1 MPNLDD
7 SLCTLAEPIT
17 SNGTGKTWFISI
29 YLKYPFGQVLL
40 YPEQNNVILGGK
52 DSGIQRFNSILRA
65 NSYVHPI
72 NFQRLME
79 EGFFKFFKHF
89 CPYRRHFN
97 QSKRK
102 EGRKEGR
109 KEEPEERVGEFF
121 KKSNSRNL
129 HLRETNAKPQGMKS
143 YGSGL
148 TYQRRG

>member
-1 MPNLDD
+1 MPILDD

-17 SNGTGKTWFISI
+17 SNGTGKTWFISV

-79 EGFFKFFKHF
+79 EGFFNFSNIFVLIDDILIKAK
-89 CPYRRHFN
+89 
-97 QSKRK
+97 
-102 EGRKEGR
+102 GRKEGR
-109 KEEPEERVGEFF
+109 KNLKNELENF
-121 KKSNSRNL
+121 SRNQIV
-129 HLRETNAKPQGMKS
+129 ETCI
-143 YGSGL
+143 
-148 TYQRRG
+148 